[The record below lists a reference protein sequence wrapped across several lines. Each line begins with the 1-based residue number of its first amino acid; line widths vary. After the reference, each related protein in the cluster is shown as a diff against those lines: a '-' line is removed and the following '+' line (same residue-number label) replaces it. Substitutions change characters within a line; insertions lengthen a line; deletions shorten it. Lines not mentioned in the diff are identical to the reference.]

1 MPRTL
6 DAKDRKAYL
15 RALLYPARLCF
26 SYATGL
32 MTSNDDAVAYLREQT
47 PPGLDLAPIE
57 RALQCRQAAAD
68 PDSLFD
74 LRNRLPAQVDACAAF
89 LAT

>member
-1 MPRTL
+1 MSLPGPATL

-47 PPGLDLAPIE
+47 RPASTSRRSNRRCNAAKPPPILI
-57 RALQCRQAAAD
+57 RCSICAAAC
-68 PDSLFD
+68 PHRST
-74 LRNRLPAQVDACAAF
+74 PARR
-89 LAT
+89 